1 MMSVELLSVISSIVT
16 AVVGGI
22 VGWFTAKRQKDN
34 VYLQEQLSSVNL
46 LLENNKAIMAHYT
59 QNQEKMLALTDEN
72 ARLKETIRNLEGEM
86 TRLRRKNEEN
96 KRKIEEMQR
105 KLDAL
110 FSTDEK

>member
-1 MMSVELLSVISSIVT
+1 
-16 AVVGGI
+16 
-22 VGWFTAKRQKDN
+22 
-34 VYLQEQLSSVNL
+34 
-46 LLENNKAIMAHYT
+46 
-59 QNQEKMLALTDEN
+59 MLALTDEN